1 MACSGIVAR
10 LLYSTWFEREARG
23 GRDDDLFSRMLAAA
37 TTIAGIALL
46 ATWAFGDVVAS
57 VVLAVE
63 YRAQAQDLMV
73 WIVAGY
79 GLLVVAAP
87 FEMRAYARKTTWVL
101 GTGWSAAAL
110 ANLVL
115 NLAWIPMWGPV
126 GAARATLVS
135 FAVYLVVLWWGTGLR
150 SRAGAVPARQRV

>member
-1 MACSGIVAR
+1 MACSGVVAR

-23 GRDDDLFSRMLAAA
+23 ERDDDLFARMLVWAG
-37 TTIAGIALL
+37 TIAGSGLL
-46 ATWAFGDVVAS
+46 ATWVFGDFFVSVALS
-57 VVLAVE
+57 VE
-63 YRAQAQDLMV
+63 YRPQAHELMM

-79 GLLVVAAP
+79 GLLVVAGP
-87 FEMRAYARKTTWVL
+87 FEMRAYARRTTWVL
-101 GTGWSAAAL
+101 GLGWGAAAL

-115 NLAWIPMWGPV
+115 NLAWIPTWGPI

-150 SRAGAVPARQRV
+150 IGRGVVFAERQA